1 MIERII
7 ASSISLSLS
16 LNMYKY
22 IFKVKA
28 MNNDAHYFR
37 VQLIID
43 NTSMCDLK
51 SINSMEYYNTTGPRG
66 LSNL

>member
-1 MIERII
+1 
-7 ASSISLSLS
+7 
-16 LNMYKY
+16 MYKY